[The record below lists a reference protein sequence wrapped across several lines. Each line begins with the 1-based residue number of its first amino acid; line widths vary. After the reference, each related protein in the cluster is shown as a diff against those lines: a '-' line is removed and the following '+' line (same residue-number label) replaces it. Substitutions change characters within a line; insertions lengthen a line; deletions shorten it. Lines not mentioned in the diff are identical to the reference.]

1 MIRMFYFIILI
12 LTGFITSCTHI
23 KKADVKSDSVNSF
36 ENKAVRIK
44 VESGSWHYIKAK
56 EHLQGVKHIKLRD
69 KKLQKFMMKEKSPLL
84 VLMKYKLPYSDVNPS
99 IKVDMVS
106 VGTMSRS
113 ETEKIVKLNMD
124 LLKKASSNFK
134 VITQPES
141 VYVSGLKGS
150 YAHVQYEIKNKAGSV
165 FFISSELWIIP
176 KDGYFIMIGAATRA
190 DEKTGT
196 RKEIKDIIKTIEFI

>member
-23 KKADVKSDSVNSF
+23 KKADVKSDSVNLLGD
-36 ENKAVRIK
+36 ETTGIK
-44 VESGSWHYIKAK
+44 INSGSWHYIKAK
-56 EHLQGVKHIKLRD
+56 EHLQGLKHIKLRD
-69 KKLQKFMMKEKSPLL
+69 KKLQKFMLKENNPLF
-84 VLMKYKLPYSDVNPS
+84 VLMKYKRPYKGVNPS
-99 IKVDMVS
+99 IKVDMVPMGNMDYS
-106 VGTMSRS
+106 QS
-113 ETEKIVKLNMD
+113 EKIVKLNMD

-141 VYVSGLKGS
+141 VYVGGLKGS
-150 YAHVQYEIKNKAGSV
+150 YAHVQYEIHNQAGAA

-190 DEKTGT
+190 NEKTGT